1 MMDLIE
7 NVSVLAN
14 RISKK
19 NVQINRVLKERDKLL
34 RRITAAERRIVYL
47 ESQMSGALPGVL
59 GQWKMTV
66 YLLWKNF

>member
-19 NVQINRVLKERDKLL
+19 NVQINRVRKEKDKLL
-34 RRITAAERRIVYL
+34 RKLIAAENKIVCL
-47 ESQMSGALPGVL
+47 ENELKSKKGFSL
-59 GQWKMTV
+59 
-66 YLLWKNF
+66 

>member
-47 ESQMSGALPGVL
+47 ENELENKKGFSL
-59 GQWKMTV
+59 
-66 YLLWKNF
+66 